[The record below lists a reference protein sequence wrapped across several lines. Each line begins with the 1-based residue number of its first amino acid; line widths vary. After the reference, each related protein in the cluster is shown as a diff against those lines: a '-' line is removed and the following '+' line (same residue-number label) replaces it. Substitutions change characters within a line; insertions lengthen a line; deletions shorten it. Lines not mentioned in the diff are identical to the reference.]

1 MYDRY
6 NNRPIDCSGLPK
18 SDNDEECRKTYG
30 FTEWEMIARR
40 ERDMAGYTS
49 QTLSPALTKNST
61 GATCKGEQ

>member
-6 NNRPIDCSGLPK
+6 NRPIDCSGLPR

-40 ERDMAGYTS
+40 ERDMAGYKLDPQPS
-49 QTLSPALTKNST
+49 IDE
-61 GATCKGEQ
+61 EQRWRDM